1 VALQGRVLVA
11 ATCTGQVA
19 NLLSHVAVP
28 AVMAQH
34 LIPLWGL
41 SASEAG
47 LMASAYS
54 LGYMV
59 TVPVLMTLTDRIDA
73 RLILLVGSL
82 LMGAATVA
90 FGLLAA
96 GLWSATLLW
105 GLAGIGCAGAYM
117 PGLRAMTDRLGDGDH
132 SRSITLYTAC
142 FSMGVG
148 LSFLVAQLLADF
160 GGWRMAFIVT
170 GLAPLVMVGV
180 CLAMAPAWPE
190 PRETQRLLD
199 FRPVLRN
206 RTAMG
211 YILGYGVHCF
221 ELYGFRTWIVAFWTY
236 VEARRASGA
245 ILDPVSVSFIITLL
259 AVPASVLGNE
269 GALRFG
275 RHRSIGS
282 VMSASAL
289 VAFAIALSVS
299 ASPVLLLALLLIY
312 SFTLPGDSGALT
324 SGMALSAEPSIR
336 GATMALHSMVGFGM
350 AAVGG
355 VGVGLAIDA
364 AGGPASDRGWM
375 AAFALM
381 GLAIATGPLV
391 LRWSRR
397 SQATAP
403 AMDSGKASG

>member
-1 VALQGRVLVA
+1 VALQGRTLVA
-11 ATCTGQVA
+11 ALCTGQVA

-47 LMASAYS
+47 IMASAYS

-59 TVPVLMTLTDRIDA
+59 AVPVLMTLTDRIDA
-73 RLILLVGSL
+73 RIILLLGSA
-82 LMGAATVA
+82 LMGVATVA
-90 FGLLAA
+90 FGIFAA

-117 PGLRAMTDRLGDGDH
+117 PGLRALTDRLGDGDH

-148 LSFLVAQLLADF
+148 LSFLVAQVLADF
-160 GGWRMAFIVT
+160 GGWRLAFIVT
-170 GLAPLVMVGV
+170 GLAPLVMIGV
-180 CLAMAPAWPE
+180 CLALAPAWPK
-190 PRETQRLLD
+190 PREKQSLLD

-206 RTAMG
+206 RQAMG
-211 YILGYGVHCF
+211 YILGYAIHCF

-236 VEARRASGA
+236 IEARRSGGA

-275 RHRSIGS
+275 RHRSIRS
-282 VMSASAL
+282 VMSLSAL
-289 VAFAIALSVS
+289 VAFAIALTVS
-299 ASPVLLLALLLIY
+299 WSPILLLALLLVY

-324 SGMALSAEPSIR
+324 SGMALSATPEER
-336 GATMALHSMVGFGM
+336 GATMALHSMAGFGM

-355 VGVGLAIDA
+355 IAVGLCIDA
-364 AGGPASDRGWM
+364 AGGPASDSGWT
-375 AAFALM
+375 AAFVVM

-391 LRWSRR
+391 LRWSR
-397 SQATAP
+397 AGEPAP
-403 AMDSGKASG
+403 APGSRPAGRL